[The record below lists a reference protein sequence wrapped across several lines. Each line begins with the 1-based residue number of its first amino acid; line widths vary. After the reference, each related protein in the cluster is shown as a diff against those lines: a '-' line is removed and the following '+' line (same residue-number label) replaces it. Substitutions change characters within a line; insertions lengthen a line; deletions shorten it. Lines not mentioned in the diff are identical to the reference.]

1 MSDSVETKD
10 VAAIVEKK
18 EALFS
23 KKNRRL
29 LIDPFDDN
37 NPITVQVLG
46 VCSALAVTVKIEKAL
61 VMAIAVVIVTALS
74 NLIISLLRNGIP
86 SRVRMIVQLV
96 VIAFLVIMVDQALK
110 AFSFGMWKELSVYI
124 GLIITNCII
133 MGRLEA
139 FAMANKPWPSFLDGL
154 GNGLGYGAI
163 LIAVALVRELFG
175 FGEIFGFPLW
185 NYLGAGTFFGFQLWN
200 GSFEYPINGLL
211 VVPASAMFL
220 IGILIWWQR
229 ARNTKL
235 VDIS

>member
-1 MSDSVETKD
+1 
-10 VAAIVEKK
+10 
-18 EALFS
+18 
-23 KKNRRL
+23 
-29 LIDPFDDN
+29 
-37 NPITVQVLG
+37 
-46 VCSALAVTVKIEKAL
+46 
-61 VMAIAVVIVTALS
+61 
-74 NLIISLLRNGIP
+74 
-86 SRVRMIVQLV
+86 
-96 VIAFLVIMVDQALK
+96 
-110 AFSFGMWKELSVYI
+110 
-124 GLIITNCII
+124 